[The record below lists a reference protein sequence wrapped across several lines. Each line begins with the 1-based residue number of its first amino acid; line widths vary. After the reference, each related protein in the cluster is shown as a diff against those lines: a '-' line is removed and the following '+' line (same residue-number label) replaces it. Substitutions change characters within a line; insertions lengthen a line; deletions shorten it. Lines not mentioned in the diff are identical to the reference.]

1 MNMELRPADVATN
14 WWQALVR
21 GFTTTEVPTISTPIV
36 VGILAA
42 AVLLSIPRVTWR
54 WFGLYVTFVHELGH
68 AFAALM
74 TGRVV
79 HGLRIGL
86 DHSGQLLSS
95 GRGKFGAT
103 WSGFWGYPSP
113 AVVGAVLIWSVSAGR
128 SGAAMSIGA
137 LLLLLALIFLRNFT
151 GVFVALCSAAVAQ
164 LLVMFANAST
174 VSHVVLGLGIA
185 LVVGAVRDWFKV
197 ASVHTRR
204 RDRLA
209 SSDAFITGPHHR
221 SAVNAVARGIRASD
235 WRERGLFRSRGLG
248 HALLGTGHGLTLCS
262 CRAPVEGVKSVS
274 KGPGGFGCYSRRR
287 SCQ

>member
-1 MNMELRPADVATN
+1 MNTELRPADLAN
-14 WWQALVR
+14 DWWQAVLR
-21 GFTTTEVPTISTPIV
+21 GFTTQEVPNLAAPV
-36 VGILAA
+36 VLGILAA
-42 AVLLSIPRVTWR
+42 AVALSIPRGTWR

-95 GRGKFGAT
+95 GRGKFGAV

-113 AVVGAVLIWSVSAGR
+113 AVVGVALIWSVSAGR

-137 LLLLLALIFLRNFT
+137 LVLLLALIFLRNFT
-151 GVFVALCSAAVAQ
+151 GIFVALLSAVTAQ
-164 LLVMFANAST
+164 LLVMFASAST

-185 LVVGAVRDWFKV
+185 LEVGAVRDWFKV
-197 ASVHTRR
+197 AAVHTGR

-209 SSDAFITGPHHR
+209 SSDAYILARSTGVP
-221 SAVNAVARGIRASD
+221 SLLWLAAFAVVIAASV
-235 WRERGLFRSRGLG
+235 
-248 HALLGTGHGLTLCS
+248 TI
-262 CRAPVEGVKSVS
+262 SVRVVWGMLS
-274 KGPGGFGCYSRRR
+274 
-287 SCQ
+287 